1 MTTEEIINELYKIL
15 EIVSNEEVYD
25 NIESLI
31 GELESE

>member
-1 MTTEEIINELYKIL
+1 VTTEEIINELYKIL